1 MPGLAWRF
9 VRLFYTVLGPLECA
23 GWVRHTSK
31 KRHKHLLNPSTCH
44 MDTVDIGYSDIG
56 YSDILD
62 IVILL
67 SLGMNPRLHET
78 HP

>member
-1 MPGLAWRF
+1 MVPAKFPDRNAATFLVLLGKCKNISSKL
-9 VRLFYTVLGPLECA
+9 VNTV
-23 GWVRHTSK
+23 H
-31 KRHKHLLNPSTCH
+31 N
-44 MDTVDIGYSDIG
+44 G

-78 HP
+78 HT